1 MQGEGMA
8 FALFVLSLAMIGA
21 GGFAVWTGY
30 DIIQMERGWTFVIA
44 GSVVASGGAVLLGL
58 AAVAGRLGRLRRE
71 LLRHAPAVAPVPARI
86 EPSLQIPPPPI
97 PSQAAADSL
106 LEGGPS
112 AAPPLDPALVQGA
125 PEFLMRRRN
134 ATSASQAPGAVPSF
148 PVPPPEVE
156 RAVERRTAAAS
167 EPEENAPFASGDP
180 VVPDVQP
187 GPAREPVAVAS
198 PEVAAPQEPPTIVG
212 TYNSGGNRY
221 VMYSDGSIAADT
233 PRGDFKFGSLDEL
246 KQFIAAGGEKG

>member
-1 MQGEGMA
+1 MA
-8 FALFVLSLAMIGA
+8 LALFVLSLAMIGA

-30 DIIQMERGWTFVIA
+30 DIIQMERGWAFVIA

-58 AAVAGRLGRLRRE
+58 SAVAGRLGRLRRE
-71 LLRHAPAVAPVPARI
+71 FLRHAPAAAAVPPRV
-86 EPSLQIPPPPI
+86 EPSLRIPPPPI

-112 AAPPLDPALVQGA
+112 AAPPLDPAIVQGA
-125 PEFLMRRRN
+125 PEFLMRRRK
-134 ATSASQAPGAVPSF
+134 AASAGGASSPAPSF
-148 PVPPPEVE
+148 PVPPLEVE
-156 RAVERRTAAAS
+156 RAVERRTAAAN
-167 EPEENAPFASGDP
+167 EPEENAPFAPGDP

-187 GPAREPVAVAS
+187 APGGEPVGGAVPEAVAS
-198 PEVAAPQEPPTIVG
+198 KEPPTIVG

-233 PRGDFKFGSLDEL
+233 PKGDFRFGSLDEL